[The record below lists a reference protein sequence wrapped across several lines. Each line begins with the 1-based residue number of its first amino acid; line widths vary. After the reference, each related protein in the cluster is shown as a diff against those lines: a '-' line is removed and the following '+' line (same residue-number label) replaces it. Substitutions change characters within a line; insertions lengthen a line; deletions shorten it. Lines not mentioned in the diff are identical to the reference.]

1 MLLEEELFLLPSL
14 NGRNYVWCL
23 FLQLSTLQET
33 LDLQLFIMW
42 EFERQLKHNLM
53 TFTNLR
59 RSSIESVTSW
69 LHFAIL

>member
-1 MLLEEELFLLPSL
+1 MLLEEELLLLPSL
-14 NGRNYVWCL
+14 IGCSYVWCF

-42 EFERQLKHNLM
+42 GFERQIKHNLM

-59 RSSIESVTSW
+59 RTSIESVTNW

>member
-1 MLLEEELFLLPSL
+1 MY
-14 NGRNYVWCL
+14 YVWCL

-42 EFERQLKHNLM
+42 EFERQIKYNLM

-59 RSSIESVTSW
+59 RSSIEIVTNW
-69 LHFAIL
+69 LHFAILWSL